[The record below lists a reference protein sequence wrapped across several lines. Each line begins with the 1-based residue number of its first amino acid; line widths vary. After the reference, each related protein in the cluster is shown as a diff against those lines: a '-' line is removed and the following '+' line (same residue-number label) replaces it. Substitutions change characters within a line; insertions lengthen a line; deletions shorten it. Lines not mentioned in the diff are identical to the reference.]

1 MVCCIWCSGH
11 PFHGLICGL
20 YYHNHTHPALR
31 PLICEQWLCIHTWAK
46 IISQSCEYRAYPYEW
61 HNVCKYSWNLDSAP
75 TRLIVTSIII
85 AYLRKCSFT
94 WLRHELW
101 SECPLNYHHGYA
113 YPTYMEWNHFSSMEH
128 RSYNIP
134 HTWWSLNTVTQGWRM
149 FCKSEGSLGS
159 STSLRA
165 NSSGDMLSRKTR
177 NFQLRD
183 CFWGILIMVLRLL

>member
-1 MVCCIWCSGH
+1 MV
-11 PFHGLICGL
+11 CGL
-20 YYHNHTHPALR
+20 YYHNHTHPALH
-31 PLICEQWLCIHTWAK
+31 PLICEQWLCTHTWAK

-61 HNVCKYSWNLDSAP
+61 HNVCKCSWNLGSEP

-128 RSYNIP
+128 WSYNIP
-134 HTWWSLNTVTQGWRM
+134 HTWWSCNTVTQGWRM
-149 FCKSEGSLGS
+149 FCKSEGAQAQAQVLEPGTCSLVKLGIFDS
-159 STSLRA
+159 EIASKA
-165 NSSGDMLSRKTR
+165 
-177 NFQLRD
+177 FWQW
-183 CFWGILIMVLRLL
+183 FWGFYNLLCKV

>member
-1 MVCCIWCSGH
+1 MV
-11 PFHGLICGL
+11 CGL
-20 YYHNHTHPALR
+20 YYHNHTHPALH
-31 PLICEQWLCIHTWAK
+31 PLICEQWLCIHTSAK

-61 HNVCKYSWNLDSAP
+61 HNVCKYSWSLDSEP

-94 WLRHELW
+94 WLRHEQW

-128 RSYNIP
+128 WSYNIP
-134 HTWWSLNTVTQGWRM
+134 PTCMVIMQYSHTGVENVLQKW
-149 FCKSEGSLGS
+149 GS
-159 STSLRA
+159 SGSNTSLRA

-183 CFWGILIMVLRLL
+183 CFWGILIMVLRLP